1 MNSFMKLAKE
11 CAEKGVANNEGGP
24 FGAVIVDS
32 QNLIYEYLK
41 GNNLDLLNLQP
52 LDRLDCIRLF
62 EDYKKNNKIIY

>member
-32 QNLIYEYLK
+32 QNNCSFYRK
-41 GNNLDLLNLQP
+41 
-52 LDRLDCIRLF
+52 
-62 EDYKKNNKIIY
+62 